1 MKVLFVLPN
10 IAVGGVE
17 RVRLTLIEYLSARG
31 IECRLALRECRGE
44 LLERARSLA
53 PVDEL
58 APEGIHQ
65 FVPSLA
71 RLIRHEQPTHIVTAF
86 PDIGL
91 LTWLALRLAR
101 GRAKWI
107 HSVHDA
113 QSIVATKP
121 GTLGHLRHRVEVR
134 MAGFVFRHAHAVITV
149 SDGIHQD
156 VLRMHA
162 VAPSRVFT
170 LYNAAVPDDELVP
183 RRVSTRRGACR
194 IVAVGRL
201 SPQKG
206 FDVLIKAMARVPGAW
221 SLEIWGDGAQRS
233 TLAELIARLDLRDRV
248 HLRGYTPEP
257 FSAMRDADLFVLSS
271 RHEGLPG
278 VLIEAIACGCQIV
291 ASDCLHGPREILQ
304 DGKLGELVRVDDVAA
319 LADAVTRAV
328 EGTSHVDPA
337 LLLERA
343 RDFTRS
349 TCCARWEDLLRRMSN

>member
-10 IAVGGVE
+10 VAIGGVE

-44 LLERARSLA
+44 LLERARSLT

-58 APEGIHQ
+58 APGGIHQ

-113 QSIVATKP
+113 QSIVAAKP
-121 GTLGHLRHRVEVR
+121 GTLGRLRHCVETR
-134 MAGFVFRHAHAVITV
+134 MARFAFPRADAVVTV

-156 VLRMHA
+156 VLHMYA
-162 VAPSRVFT
+162 IAPSRVFT
-170 LYNAAVPDDELVP
+170 LYNAAVPDDQLVP
-183 RRVSTRRGACR
+183 RRASMSRGVCR

-206 FDVLIKAMARVPGAW
+206 FDILIQAMARVPGAW
-221 SLEIWGDGAQRS
+221 SLEIWGDGTQRS
-233 TLAELIARLDLRDRV
+233 ALDELIAGLDLQDRV
-248 HLRGYTPEP
+248 HLRGYTPDP
-257 FSAMRDADLFVLSS
+257 FSVMRNADLFVLSS

-278 VLIEAIACGCQIV
+278 VLIEALACGCQIV

-304 DGKLGELVRVDDVAA
+304 GGKLGELVLVDDVAA
-319 LADAVTRAV
+319 LADGITRAV
-328 EGTSHVDPA
+328 EGKSHVDPA

-349 TCCARWEDLLRRMSN
+349 TCCARWEDLLRRVPN

>member
-58 APEGIHQ
+58 APGGIHQ
-65 FVPSLA
+65 FVPSLV
-71 RLIRHEQPTHIVTAF
+71 RLIRQEQPTHIVTAF
-86 PDIGL
+86 PDIGVL
-91 LTWLALRLAR
+91 ACLALRLAR
-101 GRAKWI
+101 VRVKWI

-113 QSIVATKP
+113 QSIVAAKP
-121 GTLGHLRHRVEVR
+121 GTFGRLRHRVEVW
-134 MAGFVFRHAHAVITV
+134 MAGFVSRHADAVVAV

-156 VLRMHA
+156 VLRMYA
-162 VAPSRVFT
+162 IAPSRVFT
-170 LYNAAVPDDELVP
+170 LYNPAVSDDQLVP
-183 RRVSTRRGACR
+183 CRTSTRRGVCR

-206 FDVLIKAMARVPGAW
+206 FDVLIKAMVRVPGAW

-233 TLAELIARLDLRDRV
+233 ALDELITRLGLRDRI

-257 FSAMRDADLFVLSS
+257 FSVMRNADLFVLSS

-278 VLIEAIACGCQIV
+278 VLIEALACGCQIV

-304 DGKLGELVRVDDVAA
+304 DGKLGKLVRVDDVAA
-319 LADAVTRAV
+319 LADAITRAV
-328 EGTSHVDPA
+328 EGKSHVDSA

-343 RDFTRS
+343 GEFTRS
-349 TCCARWEDLLRRMSN
+349 TCCARWEDLLRRVRD